1 MTNFFG
7 HTQLPAKPD
16 TIAPDGSEVRLLGR
30 LSSGSLAHFTLGPN
44 QVSKAIAH
52 RTVEE
57 MWYVLAGIGQ
67 MWARQG
73 TCTKIVNL
81 SEGTALKIPTDT
93 HFQFRCNS
101 DDPLVVVGVTMPPW
115 PGENEAIV
123 VDGIWHPSV

>member
-7 HTQLPAKPD
+7 HTQLPVKPD

-30 LSSGSLAHFTLGPN
+30 LSRGSLAHFTLGPN

-57 MWYVLAGIGQ
+57 MWYVLTGIGQ

-73 TCTKIVNL
+73 TCTKIINL

-115 PGENEAIV
+115 PGEKEAIV